1 MGPIEI
7 LFYVVVLIFGFIG
20 MVRGSHR
27 ELGNAIILMF
37 VVAILGFA
45 DERGW
50 LALVTQG
57 TATAI
62 GADIARINEA
72 VFVLLTVV
80 FVVIIVVTY
89 QGKTFDFSTSRTNGC
104 LGLAAGFGIGAFNG
118 YLIAGTLWFYA
129 DKYEYPFNL
138 LTAPLTSTGE
148 TILQYLPATL
158 FPSPVYWAI
167 PATILLIV
175 RVIR

>member
-7 LFYVVVLIFGFIG
+7 LFYTIVLIFGFIG
-20 MVRGSHR
+20 LVRGSNR
-27 ELGNAIILMF
+27 ELGNSIILMY

-50 LALVTQG
+50 SERTVQEI
-57 TATAI
+57 ATI
-62 GADIARINEA
+62 FGADVARINEA
-72 VFVLLTVV
+72 VFVFITII

-89 QGKTFDFSTSRTNGC
+89 QGKTFDFSTNKASGC
-104 LGLAAGFGIGAFNG
+104 LGLAGGFGVGALNG

-129 DKYEYPFNL
+129 DKYQYPFNL
-138 LTAPLTSTGE
+138 LTAPLTPTGQVIV
-148 TILQYLPATL
+148 TFLPASI
-158 FPSPVYWAI
+158 FPSAVFWAI